1 MRTTLTTGT
10 GRWLATLVAGAV
22 VGMLAVGAVGCATD
36 SASAGTDTTI
46 PTGDDDNVTQTK
58 TITVTGEGKTTVQ
71 PDTANVNMGVRISGP
86 SAQDVLAETDE
97 KATALITAL
106 KALGVADVD
115 IQTAGLSIYP
125 QYDSNGRNVTGYE
138 ATNSVNVTIRDL
150 DRAGEIIDGGAAFAG
165 DAITI
170 GGIFFSVADPEAVMS
185 DARAAA
191 IENAKKRAGEYAEA
205 AGVEVGEV
213 LMISEIGVTP
223 PMPLYR
229 DYAAADEA
237 AGLAIQPGTTDLS
250 ATVTVVFA
258 LG

>member
-1 MRTTLTTGT
+1 M
-10 GRWLATLVAGAV
+10 
-22 VGMLAVGAVGCATD
+22 VGMLAVGAVGCATQG
-36 SASAGTDTTI
+36 ASAGTDTTI
-46 PTGDDDNVTQTK
+46 PEESNSVTQDR
-58 TITVTGEGKTTVQ
+58 TITVTGEGKTTVK
-71 PDTANVNMGVRISGP
+71 PDTANVNMGVRVSGP
-86 SAQDVLAETDE
+86 SAQDVLAETNE

-106 KALGVADVD
+106 KALGVDDDD

-138 ATNSVNVTIRDL
+138 ASNSVNVTIRDIE
-150 DRAGEIIDGGAAFAG
+150 RAGEIIDGGAAFAG

-170 GGIFFSVADPEAVMS
+170 GGIFFSVADPEAVMA

-191 IENAKKRAGEYAEA
+191 IENAKKRAGEYADA

-223 PMPLYR
+223 PMPLFR
-229 DYAAADEA
+229 NSAADEA
-237 AGLAIQPGTTDLS
+237 SAFAIETGTTDLS